1 MSHLLARLRGVKY
14 ENIREILLNDAKD
27 HAKEGL
33 FLEHL
38 WQNDDDQ
45 EEVLFLF
52 RCSDLDHVK
61 KFIIRVHN
69 QALKEN
75 PYANLPVITY
85 LLEK

>member
-45 EEVLFLF
+45 E
-52 RCSDLDHVK
+52 
-61 KFIIRVHN
+61 
-69 QALKEN
+69 
-75 PYANLPVITY
+75 
-85 LLEK
+85 